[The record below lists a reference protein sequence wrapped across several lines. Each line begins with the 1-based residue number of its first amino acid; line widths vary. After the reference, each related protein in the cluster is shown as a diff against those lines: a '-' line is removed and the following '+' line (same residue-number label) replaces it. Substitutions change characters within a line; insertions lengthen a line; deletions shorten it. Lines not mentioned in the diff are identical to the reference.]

1 MEAKS
6 LKTKITFN
14 AYEGEEPY
22 LFISYSHVDTEAVY
36 RILNRLDREKFRI
49 WFDDTMEV
57 GEDFREELRAKI
69 EKCAAFVLFVS
80 KASMESK
87 YCGMEII
94 TAYKNNKKIYPIYVE
109 NGVEIPSA
117 LKLMLENLQH
127 VNGISTD
134 AEDKYISKLVEGLPI
149 EAMRSLVVK
158 NGILEKCK
166 DGSKIVN
173 IPETVLTVGKS
184 AFKECETLE
193 EVNISSSTTS
203 LRDEAFRGCKAIRT
217 MHLPINIQHVGDSA
231 FRDCVSMREL
241 KIDNGNI
248 EIGERAFEN
257 CRELTSV
264 ILPEDL
270 TEIYGGVFNSC
281 RALKT
286 IHLPEELIIIGE
298 SAFAGCV
305 SLEKIEISD
314 KVTKIDD
321 MVFSGCISL
330 KSLTLKNGLGKIGK
344 NAFKDCKSLAKVKI
358 PQSVYM
364 MGTSPF
370 RGCDG
375 LQSITVDEKNKHF
388 KAVDDILFN
397 KNKSILIC
405 YPAEKDKYE
414 YEVPDSVTRISDWA
428 FCECRK
434 LSKITIPDSV
444 YEIGEGAFYRCTG
457 LKYLELPDSI
467 ERIDDTAFRGCSEL
481 ETIVIPSSVKEFGW
495 GLLNGC
501 EKVTVICED
510 GSEAAKYCDKKKIKH
525 RENLEQRNGMDT
537 YSI

>member
-1 MEAKS
+1 MNVKKGKVMSVKS
-6 LKTKITFN
+6 LKTRIMFN

-22 LFISYSHVDTEAVY
+22 LFISYSHVDTDAVY
-36 RILNRLDREKFRI
+36 RILNRLDEEKFRI

-57 GEDFREELRAKI
+57 GEDFREELRIKI
-69 EKCAAFVLFVS
+69 EKCSAFVLFVS

-109 NGVEIPSA
+109 DGVEIPSA

-127 VNGISTD
+127 VNGVSTD

-158 NGILEKCK
+158 NGVLEKCK
-166 DGSKIVN
+166 DGSKVVN
-173 IPETVLTVGKS
+173 IPESVFAVGES
-184 AFKECETLE
+184 AFKECEKLE
-193 EVNISSSTTS
+193 EVNISYSATT
-203 LRDEAFRGCKAIRT
+203 LRDEAFRGCKSIRV

-231 FRDCVSMREL
+231 FRDCISMREL
-241 KIDNGNI
+241 KIDNGDI

-264 ILPEDL
+264 TLPENL

-281 RALKT
+281 RGLKT
-286 IHLPEELIIIGE
+286 IHLPDELMILGE
-298 SAFAGCV
+298 SAFAGCI
-305 SLEKIEISD
+305 SLEAIEIPE
-314 KVTKIDD
+314 KVSKIDD
-321 MVFSGCISL
+321 MAFSGCISL
-330 KSLTLKNGLGKIGK
+330 KSLSLKNGLGKIGK
-344 NAFKDCKSLAKVKI
+344 NAFKDCKSLSEVNI

-375 LQSITVDEKNKHF
+375 LMSITVDEKSKHF
-388 KAVDDILFN
+388 KALDDILFN
-397 KNKSILIC
+397 KNKSTLIC

-414 YEVPDSVTRISDWA
+414 YEVPDSVTIISDWA
-428 FCECRK
+428 FCGCSK

-444 YEIGEGAFYRCTG
+444 YEIGEGAFYKCIG
-457 LKYLELPDSI
+457 LKYLELPDSV
-467 ERIDDTAFRGCSEL
+467 ERIDDTAFRGCSNL
-481 ETIVIPSSVKEFGW
+481 EVIVIPSSVKEFGW

-501 EKVTVICED
+501 DNVTVICDDE
-510 GSEAAKYCDKKKIKH
+510 SEAANYCDKKKIKH
-525 RENLEQRNGMDT
+525 QE
-537 YSI
+537 SID